1 MKPHSEHGPKG
12 QSAARDVDSTMG
24 SPNPQ
29 PHAPAPVLPPTA
41 RLLLRPKWLT
51 VRNRTTTTE
60 RGRLARWSVIA
71 LLGAGFWWGVYAIV
85 ARILRYLRD
94 VPDLGPLLAGK
105 LLGMILI
112 GFFGILLLSNVIT
125 ALSTFFLARDLDLL
139 AASPVP
145 WRALYTAKLTETLV
159 NSSWMVALMAVPI
172 IAAFGIVY
180 QGGPWFPLIAIAA
193 FAPFFVLP
201 TIVGSAVTLILVNV
215 FPARRTRDILGV
227 VAVLS
232 AGSLVMLL
240 RLMRPERLARPE
252 GFQTFTAYL
261 DALQAPSA
269 PWLPSEWTTRSI
281 MGWLTHQASVWPFV
295 ALWGATI
302 VALVGG
308 AALHRWLFAPGFSKA
323 QEGAGQGGSASAAG
337 MSHVQRFIYSGL
349 RPIGIRRRE
358 LILKEVRIFFRD
370 TTQWSQLLLIGVLIV
385 LYVFN
390 VKFLPL
396 TGAGVTFFLRNI
408 IPFFN
413 MILAGF
419 VLASIAARFV
429 LPGVSLE
436 GRTLWLLRSS
446 PLEVRDLLW
455 AKYWVG
461 TLPLLVLAIGMV
473 SITNTLL
480 QVSSFIFAAT
490 VLSIALL
497 TFAVSGLALCF
508 GTLFPQ
514 FETENAAQIPT
525 SFGGLVYML
534 TSVGLLCVVSTL
546 EAHPLYIYLAR
557 HFTHSATSSRD
568 WWEVAIGFG
577 LAAALCGAA
586 TLVPI
591 RIARRRLEAVERA

>member
-1 MKPHSEHGPKG
+1 MKPKAEHGPKG
-12 QSAARDVDSTMG
+12 QSAAHVGPTIG
-24 SPNPQ
+24 SPDPK
-29 PHAPAPVLPPTA
+29 PHTPDPVLPVTA

-60 RGRLARWSVIA
+60 RGRLGRWSVIA

-139 AASPVP
+139 VASPVP
-145 WRALYTAKLTETLV
+145 WRPIYAAKLIETLI
-159 NSSWMVALMAVPI
+159 NSSWMVALMAVPVV
-172 IAAFGIVY
+172 AAFGIVY
-180 QGGPWFPLIAIAA
+180 QGGPWFPLIAIGA
-193 FAPFFVLP
+193 FAPFFFLP
-201 TIVGSAVTLILVNV
+201 TVAGSAVTLILVNV

-232 AGSLVMLL
+232 AAGLVTLL

-281 MGWLTHQASVWPFV
+281 MGWLTHEWSLWPFA
-295 ALWGATI
+295 ALWGAT
-302 VALVGG
+302 VLATLCG
-308 AALHRWLFAPGFSKA
+308 AALHRWLFAQGFSKA
-323 QEGAGQGGSASAAG
+323 QEGASQGGNTSAVG
-337 MSHVQRFIYSGL
+337 VGGVQRFIYAAL
-349 RPIGIRRRE
+349 RPIGIQRRE
-358 LILKEVRIFFRD
+358 LVCKEVRVFFRD
-370 TTQWSQLLLIGVLIV
+370 TTQWSQLLLLGVLIV

-396 TGAGVTFFLRNI
+396 TGAGVTFFLRNV

-461 TLPLLVLAIGMV
+461 TLPLVVLAVGIV
-473 SITNTLL
+473 TVTNTLL
-480 QVSSFIFAAT
+480 QVSDFIFAVT

-497 TFAVSGLALCF
+497 TFAVSALALCF

-525 SFGGLVYML
+525 SFGGLVYMV
-534 TSVGLLCVVSTL
+534 TSVGLLCAVSVL
-546 EAHPLYIYLAR
+546 EARPLYIYLAR
-557 HFTHSATSSRD
+557 HFTHTVNTSRD
-568 WWEVAIGFG
+568 WWEVAVGFG

-586 TLVPI
+586 TLLPI
-591 RIARRRLEAVERA
+591 RVALRRLERIERA

>member
-1 MKPHSEHGPKG
+1 MTVS
-12 QSAARDVDSTMG
+12 
-24 SPNPQ
+24 
-29 PHAPAPVLPPTA
+29 
-41 RLLLRPKWLT
+41 LLLTPKFLT
-51 VRNRTTTTE
+51 ARNRTTATE
-60 RGRLARWSVIA
+60 RGRLVRWSLIA
-71 LLGAGFWWGVYAIV
+71 LLGVGFWWGIYALL
-85 ARILRYLRD
+85 ARILRYLRNI
-94 VPDLGPLLAGK
+94 PDLGPLLAGK

-125 ALSTFFLARDLDLL
+125 ALSTFFLSRDLDLL

-145 WRALYTAKLTETLV
+145 WFPLYIAKLIETVV
-159 NSSWMVALMAVPI
+159 NSSWMVALMAVPLV
-172 IAAFGIVY
+172 AAFGIVY
-180 QGGPWFPLIAIAA
+180 QGGPWFPLIAIGA
-193 FAPFFVLP
+193 FTPFFLLP
-201 TIVGSAVTLILVNV
+201 AAMGSIVTLILVNV

-232 AGSLVMLL
+232 GAGLVMLL

-261 DALQAPSA
+261 DALQTPSA

-281 MGWLTHQASVWPFV
+281 MGWLTHEWAWWPSA
-295 ALWGATI
+295 ALWGATAVVI
-302 VALVGG
+302 VAG
-308 AALHRWLFAPGFSKA
+308 ALLHRSLYAQGFSKA
-323 QEGAGQGGSASAAG
+323 QEGAGQGGTTTHGGLSG
-337 MSHVQRFIYSGL
+337 VHRFTYAVL
-349 RPIGIRRRE
+349 RPIGVRRRE
-358 LILKEVRIFFRD
+358 LVLKEVRVFFRD
-370 TTQWSQLLLIGVLIV
+370 TTQWSQLLLLGVLVV

-396 TGAGVTFFLRNI
+396 TGAGVTFFLRNV

-446 PLEVRDLLW
+446 PLEVRDVLW

-461 TLPLLVLAIGMV
+461 TLPLLVLAI
-473 SITNTLL
+473 SIVTVTNTLL
-480 QVSSFIFAAT
+480 QVSEFIFAVT

-497 TFAVSGLALCF
+497 TFSVSALALCF

-525 SFGGLVYML
+525 SFGGLVYMV
-534 TSVGLLCVVSTL
+534 TSVGLLVAVSIL
-546 EAHPLYIYLAR
+546 EARPLYIYLAR
-557 HFTHSATSSRD
+557 HFTHTANTSRD
-568 WWEVAIGFG
+568 WWEVAIAFG
-577 LAAALCGAA
+577 LAALLCGAA
-586 TLVPI
+586 TLLPI
-591 RIARRRLEAVERA
+591 HIADRRLQAVERA